1 VICAASLPPP
11 VPGFPPEGSSDVDPR
26 WVSASAVPQDAGRA
40 RCPVA
45 APPASR
51 IPGPYIRRTLPHEL
65 HELYFV
71 PAGCDELIRDR
82 AGRSRFKSTRQHTT
96 LIDQVGF
103 YTLSAHTE
111 DTLAAPPPDPQFT
124 TPGKEPVYVSKVS
137 EGSVPEFCP
146 DRRSCGGRYGVCL
159 GLHALHHESRSRVAF
174 ASPHD
179 RRLRTAAL
187 KCLCGTV
194 SNYHLS
200 ACRSAATAC
209 RFSNPSY

>member
-1 VICAASLPPP
+1 MCCIASSS
-11 VPGFPPEGSSDVDPR
+11 GSWIP
-26 WVSASAVPQDAGRA
+26 AGREQRCRSSKGICFRSSA
-40 RCPVA
+40 GCWRASCPVA

-96 LIDQVGF
+96 LVDQVGF

-146 DRRSCGGRYGVCL
+146 DRRPCGGRYEVWCMLRITRPPPRKSVAGCI
-159 GLHALHHESRSRVAF
+159 RV
-174 ASPHD
+174 P
-179 RRLRTAAL
+179 T
-187 KCLCGTV
+187 
-194 SNYHLS
+194 
-200 ACRSAATAC
+200 
-209 RFSNPSY
+209 